1 MKTECSTKV
10 GFNFHNKNELRA
22 EFSGGEL
29 SSDGGV
35 MLVAQADKRLG
46 LIEKL
51 SSCIEDPRDP
61 IRITHKQVELLRQR
75 VYQIACGYEDA
86 DDCDHLRIDRA
97 MKLAVNRL
105 PETDPDLCSQ
115 PTMTR
120 LENRVTKK
128 ELSKMRSMFVD
139 NYLESFK
146 QAPSE
151 IILDVDGWDDPTH
164 GQQEF
169 SFYHGFYEQHMYFPV
184 QISDAKMGVPIVELL
199 RAGNKHPGKGIKGA
213 LRWLFWRIK
222 KAFPAVKIILRGDSG
237 FSLPEILQTCE
248 RSKVFYVCGIARN
261 AVLERKIAYLLDCAR
276 VKAFKNSCNNKARLF
291 DDVYYMSGS
300 WKEPRRVIM
309 KAEVLPLG
317 NNPRFLVTN
326 MSEDAQILYEEVYV
340 QRGEDCENRI
350 KEFKHGIKADRLS
363 CHHFVANQFR
373 LFMHQ
378 AAYLLMIEIRKAAI
392 GTCFAKAQVETLRSN
407 LLKIAASVTESV
419 RRVWVRFATSCP
431 AQQAFATIATA
442 LLINSG

>member
-1 MKTECSTKV
+1 MTECSTKV
-10 GFNFHNKNELRA
+10 ILDFHSKNDLRA

-35 MLVAQADKRLG
+35 LLLAQADKKLK
-46 LIEKL
+46 LMEHL
-51 SSCIEDPRDP
+51 SSSITDPRDP
-61 IRITHKQVELLRQR
+61 LRITHQQVELLKQR

-86 DDCDHLRIDRA
+86 DDCDHLRRDRVLKVA
-97 MKLAVNRL
+97 LNRL
-105 PETDPDLCSQ
+105 PETDPDLSSQ

-128 ELSKMRSMFVD
+128 ELSKIRSMFVD
-139 NYLESFK
+139 NYLRSFK
-146 QAPSE
+146 KRPAR
-151 IILDVDGWDDPTH
+151 IVLDVDGWDDPTH

-184 QISDAKMGVPIVELL
+184 QISDAEQGVPIIELL
-199 RAGNKHPGKGIKGA
+199 RAGNKHPGKGINGM

-222 KAFPAVKIILRGDSG
+222 KAFPLVEIILRGDSG
-237 FSLPEILQTCE
+237 FSLPEILQICE

-276 VKAFKNSCNNKARLF
+276 LDALKNNLPKARLF
-291 DDVYYMSGS
+291 DDVYYMSQS
-300 WKEPRRVIM
+300 WSEPRRVIM

-326 MSEDAQILYEEVYV
+326 MADDAQTLYEEFYV

-373 LFMHQ
+373 LYLHQ
-378 AAYLLMIEIRKAAI
+378 AAYLLMIEIRKAAA
-392 GTCFAKAQVETLRSN
+392 GTSLAKAQVETLRN
-407 LLKIAASVTESV
+407 QLLKVAASITESV
-419 RRVWVRFATSCP
+419 RRVWVRFASSCP
-431 AQQAFATIATA
+431 AQQVFASIAAA
-442 LLINSG
+442 LLVSSG